1 MEHKTNQISNGVDC
15 IFCKIANKE
24 ISSEIVYED
33 NEVVA
38 FKDIK
43 PVAPVHLLIITKKH
57 IPSVDHLE
65 AEDKE
70 LIGSLFLV
78 ARKIAREQGV
88 AETGY
93 RLVFNVGPD
102 AGQTVDHLHLHLIG
116 GHKLPWA

>member
-1 MEHKTNQISNGVDC
+1 VDC

-33 NEVVA
+33 NEVIA

>member
-1 MEHKTNQISNGVDC
+1 MDC

-33 NEVVA
+33 NEVIA

-70 LIGSLFLV
+70 LIGSLFLA

>member
-1 MEHKTNQISNGVDC
+1 MDC
-15 IFCKIANKE
+15 TFCKIANKE
-24 ISSEIVYED
+24 MPSEIVYED
-33 NEVVA
+33 DEVVA

-65 AEDKE
+65 SGDKE

-78 ARKIAREQGV
+78 AQKIAREQGV

>member
-1 MEHKTNQISNGVDC
+1 MDC

-33 NEVVA
+33 NEVIA